1 MREDILMHQAE
12 IMVMYE
18 HLKEQDRAKIN
29 AMNSIFSGMD
39 PENK

>member
-1 MREDILMHQAE
+1 MHQAE

-29 AMNSIFSGMD
+29 AMNSISKGME
-39 PENK
+39 PKN

>member
-18 HLKEQDRAKIN
+18 HLKEQDRAKIK
-29 AMNSIFSGMD
+29 AMNSITKGIE